1 MGLKRALT
9 AKPFPRPARL
19 LAPCPVRFPPD
30 PPSSPCPP
38 SFSPAQCCLGDFV
51 LALPSCRVPRDG
63 FLLVSWVHL
72 RVRGFRL
79 LVLLVPFIETRQ
91 AATSP
96 PGKQRQPS
104 VLELLGISLL
114 APIRP
119 CVCIG
124 VCVRTYVSLQTRSR
138 DVCPRAPQFG
148 ETALIPPT
156 AHGVAERALAAG
168 SLSPVSLSSNSG
180 LKGMPSPGPHLSMSP
195 PALQDLCS
203 SVKSSR
209 SPSRVACI
217 YLYFLGR

>member
-19 LAPCPVRFPPD
+19 LAPCPVRSPP
-30 PPSSPCPP
+30 PVLPLSPQLLSSPMLSWGLCAGS
-38 SFSPAQCCLGDFV
+38 SFLQSPTRWL
-51 LALPSCRVPRDG
+51 SSRVVG
-63 FLLVSWVHL
+63 HL

-79 LVLLVPFIETRQ
+79 LILLVPFIETRQ

-168 SLSPVSLSSNSG
+168 SLPPVSLSSNSG

-195 PALQDLCS
+195 PVLQDLCS